1 MKQIKYILAV
11 GGVMAML
18 AACATNNYP
27 IKTCVVS
34 GEELGSMGDPIV
46 LVHEGTTVKL
56 CCEGCK
62 EDFEA
67 DPDKFLKIVA
77 GEAPY
82 PKPEE

>member
-1 MKQIKYILAV
+1 MKYMKTLLTGA
-11 GGVMAML
+11 
-18 AACATNNYP
+18 AACALLIGCASTALCP
-27 IKTCVVS
+27 VS
-34 GEELGSMGDPIV
+34 GEGLASMGGPFLI
-46 LVHEGTTVKL
+46 EYKGEKVKL